1 MNALKNAARLA
12 AMAASASAGE
22 LDAAALPGRAWF
34 AGDKEI
40 FTRPRDDGDCRYP
53 YGSDG
58 FNFWAYTS
66 GYMHSNEG
74 IFSPFLRS
82 AEGQEPKLC
91 WFAGFPTEA
100 GNKIVPL
107 LAVPETEDDA
117 VRYTVFNKSFVTYMC
132 EAEGLRLSVRV
143 YVTGDRTT
151 RFTLGVENLTEKE
164 IDFFISS
171 YCNPFLLHDVFENG
185 ENRWFREVS
194 VAAGESLPDFVV
206 RCNESISRTRQVS
219 NYGVLTRTL
228 TLNGGAALKG
238 DEETTY
244 RADRKSVV

>member
-1 MNALKNAARLA
+1 
-12 AMAASASAGE
+12 MANERIKKRRSAGGYGRE
-22 LDAAALPGRAWF
+22 CIGGRIGRRRPARRAWF

-100 GNKIVPL
+100 GSKIVPL

-132 EAEGLRLSVRV
+132 EAEG
-143 YVTGDRTT
+143 
-151 RFTLGVENLTEKE
+151 
-164 IDFFISS
+164 
-171 YCNPFLLHDVFENG
+171 
-185 ENRWFREVS
+185 
-194 VAAGESLPDFVV
+194 
-206 RCNESISRTRQVS
+206 
-219 NYGVLTRTL
+219 
-228 TLNGGAALKG
+228 AAL
-238 DEETTY
+238 E
-244 RADRKSVV
+244 RARVCDR

>member
-1 MNALKNAARLA
+1 
-12 AMAASASAGE
+12 MANERIKKRRSAGRLWPRVHRRE
-22 LDAAALPGRAWF
+22 NWTPPPCPAAWF

-100 GNKIVPL
+100 GSKIVPL

-132 EAEGLRLSVRV
+132 RGR
-143 YVTGDRTT
+143 
-151 RFTLGVENLTEKE
+151 
-164 IDFFISS
+164 
-171 YCNPFLLHDVFENG
+171 
-185 ENRWFREVS
+185 
-194 VAAGESLPDFVV
+194 
-206 RCNESISRTRQVS
+206 
-219 NYGVLTRTL
+219 
-228 TLNGGAALKG
+228 GGCA
-238 DEETTY
+238 
-244 RADRKSVV
+244 

>member
-1 MNALKNAARLA
+1 
-12 AMAASASAGE
+12 
-22 LDAAALPGRAWF
+22 
-34 AGDKEI
+34 
-40 FTRPRDDGDCRYP
+40 
-53 YGSDG
+53 
-58 FNFWAYTS
+58 
-66 GYMHSNEG
+66 MHGNEG

-151 RFTLGVENLTEKE
+151 RFTLGVENLT
-164 IDFFISS
+164 
-171 YCNPFLLHDVFENG
+171 
-185 ENRWFREVS
+185 
-194 VAAGESLPDFVV
+194 
-206 RCNESISRTRQVS
+206 
-219 NYGVLTRTL
+219 
-228 TLNGGAALKG
+228 
-238 DEETTY
+238 
-244 RADRKSVV
+244 